1 MLITVELLLA
11 DNLRHSL
18 LTLGALDF
26 SPLPGLERVVECYT
40 ERFATLPPG
49 MWYRQYQG
57 RRWLTRSLPGPAFFL
72 FLSRWRNIPEVR
84 CFLESHERF
93 VFASRQSVTEARC
106 NVWVHQPEDRRQR
119 DDRTFPWQPRGSC
132 EQSTGRHYRCCDRR
146 NVKQFK

>member
-18 LTLGALDF
+18 LTVGELDI
-26 SPLPGLERVVECYT
+26 STQPRLERVVECYT

-57 RRWLTRSLPGPAFFL
+57 RRWLTRSLPGPAFFM

-93 VFASRQSVTEARC
+93 VFASRQSVRKRAVMYGYISLKTGDSVTTGHFPGSHAAQA
-106 NVWVHQPEDRRQR
+106 NSPR
-119 DDRTFPWQPRGSC
+119 DGIIVAVTA
-132 EQSTGRHYRCCDRR
+132 EM
-146 NVKQFK
+146 